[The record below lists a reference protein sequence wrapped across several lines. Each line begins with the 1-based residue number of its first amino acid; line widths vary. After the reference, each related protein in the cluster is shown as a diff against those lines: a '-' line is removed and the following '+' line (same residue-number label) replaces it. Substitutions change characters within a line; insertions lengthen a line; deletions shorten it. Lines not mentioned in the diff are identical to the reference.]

1 MREHLT
7 RDNRVKLFEEQ
18 GKRVTVVRL
27 GRGSEGRAHVAGQ
40 ALPDVHE
47 QELGDVRTHAAD
59 QLCGRVDEEGGV
71 FEEHGW
77 TRDHVNR

>member
-1 MREHLT
+1 M
-7 RDNRVKLFEEQ
+7 
-18 GKRVTVVRL
+18 
-27 GRGSEGRAHVAGQ
+27 AGQ

-59 QLCGRVDEEGGV
+59 QLRGRVDEEGGV